1 MIVMLSRNE
10 VYSPNVLSLLHKNML
25 LGFDSVDHRTIY
37 TCIAGD
43 VVRYKREDSPAEGT
57 PSKWIFDRSLG
68 TNHNKLFAMTLSD
81 NESYLLST
89 LEFGYKLWHVS
100 EESEDGGCP
109 LTELKLPTGVRNFLG
124 RNCPAVLTHDDQ
136 YVISAA
142 GRIVYVWRVRDA
154 QLLTTVDI
162 HYDRIK
168 LLLCVPKLNKVI
180 TASIDKSLKIWN
192 LDKISEKSGTFDC
205 HEKPIEQLH
214 LAANAHMAATTTR
227 NCVGVWNLDTG
238 RLMKTLAT
246 SAHSSTV
253 THSAITADGA
263 YVVSAESG
271 NVLLWDVAKATVVRE
286 KTYSDVQQL
295 LLIRN
300 DSKVLIVY
308 KVAPDQCRFVCRKVP
323 NWHISDEFDFAI
335 KKYRDVVVTADGLLL
350 VVPMA
355 DKSGDC
361 LRVYNIRTRP
371 EHMHDTTPEYPNYQ
385 NYTRVVA
392 MPNEPQQVRFC
403 LLPRGPFIPFL
414 VLLGHISLLVSTW
427 PSRRE

>member
-1 MIVMLSRNE
+1 MIVTLSRNE
-10 VYSPNVLSLLHKNML
+10 VYSPNALSLLYKNML
-25 LGFDSVDHRTIY
+25 LVFDSADHRTIY
-37 TCIAGD
+37 TCTAGD
-43 VVRYKREDSPAEGT
+43 VVCYKREDSPAEGS
-57 PSKWIFDRSLG
+57 PSRWVFDRSLG

-89 LEFGYKLWHVS
+89 LEFGYKLLHVS
-100 EESEDGGCP
+100 EESADGDCP

-124 RNCPAVLTHDDQ
+124 RNCPVVLTHDDQ
-136 YVISAA
+136 YVIGAA
-142 GRIVYVWRVRDA
+142 GWIVYVWQVCDA

-168 LLLCVPKLNKVI
+168 SLLCVPKLNKVI
-180 TASIDKSLKIWN
+180 TASIDKSVKIWN
-192 LDKISEKSGTFDC
+192 LDKIREESCTFDR

-214 LAANAHMAATTTR
+214 LAANAHVAATTTR
-227 NCVGVWNLDTG
+227 NCVGVWDLGTG
-238 RLMKTLAT
+238 RLTKTLAT
-246 SAHSSTV
+246 RAHTSVV

-271 NVLLWDVAKATVVRE
+271 NVLLWDVAKAVVVRE

-295 LLIRN
+295 LLIHN
-300 DSKVLIVY
+300 DSKILIVF
-308 KVAPDQCRFVCRKVP
+308 KVAPNHCRCVFRRVP
-323 NWHISDEFDFAI
+323 RWYINHEFDFEI
-335 KKYRDVVVTADGLLL
+335 TKYRDVVVTSDGLLL

-355 DKSGDC
+355 DQSGDC

-392 MPNEPQQVRFC
+392 MPDEPQQV
-403 LLPRGPFIPFL
+403 
-414 VLLGHISLLVSTW
+414 HISA
-427 PSRRE
+427 